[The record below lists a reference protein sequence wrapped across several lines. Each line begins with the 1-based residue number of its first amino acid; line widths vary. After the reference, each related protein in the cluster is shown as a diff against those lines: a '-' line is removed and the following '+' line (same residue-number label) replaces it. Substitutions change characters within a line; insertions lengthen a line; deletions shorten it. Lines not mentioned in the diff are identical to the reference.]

1 MDQLPINITDLAIF
15 IVILI
20 SGALAFVRGFVHELL
35 AVAAWVGAAIVTVYG
50 LPFVLPYARDL
61 IAIQI
66 VADIA
71 AGAGIFILVLAG
83 LSVLTHWLARHV
95 RESSLGSVDRS
106 LGLLFGFARGAF
118 LVCVAWILLLWGLPR
133 QDHPVWISEARA
145 LPLVEQGAD
154 ALLAALPE
162 DLRPDFGE
170 NGGTAEPSLK
180 LLIKPEISLGSGGG
194 SDEAGP
200 AEDGGYKDAERK
212 DLQRLL
218 ETAK

>member
-1 MDQLPINITDLAIF
+1 MDELPINLTDLAIF
-15 IVILI
+15 VVILI

-35 AVAAWVGAAIVTVYG
+35 AVAAWIGAAVATVYL
-50 LPFVLPYARDL
+50 LPALLPYARDL

-66 VADIA
+66 IADIA
-71 AGAGIFILVLAG
+71 AGAALFVTVLVA

-106 LGLLFGFARGAF
+106 LGLLFGFLRGAF
-118 LVCVAWILLLWGLPR
+118 LVCVAWILLLWGMPR
-133 QDHPVWISEARA
+133 EDHPLWISEARA

-154 ALLAALPE
+154 VLLAALPE
-162 DLRPDFGE
+162 DLRPNLEAGV
-170 NGGTAEPSLK
+170 GTTPSLQ
-180 LLIKPEISLGSGGG
+180 LLIKPEIVRAPKGG
-194 SDEAGP
+194 SDGAGP
-200 AEDGGYKDAERK
+200 DDGAGYKDAERK